1 MPGAPILQAV
11 FSERLVVGVGDL
23 AVSNRENLTIS
34 TYALGSCVA
43 LVAYHPQRRAGGLIH
58 LMLPESRLS
67 PDRARKHPAVF
78 ADSGLAL
85 FFRELEGIGLRS
97 KELRFFMGG
106 GANVINQGNDLFRI
120 GERNVAATKA
130 FLQGRG
136 LRAHLSSTGGFSN
149 RTVHLE
155 LATGV
160 LTIKMPE
167 GQKKTI
173 LQ

>member
-1 MPGAPILQAV
+1 M
-11 FSERLVVGVGDL
+11 

-34 TYALGSCVA
+34 TYALGSCIA
-43 LVAYHPQRRAGGLIH
+43 LVAYDPRRHAGGLIH
-58 LMLPESRLS
+58 LMLPESKLS

-78 ADSGLAL
+78 ADTGLPL
-85 FFRELEGIGLRS
+85 FFRELEALGLVARGL
-97 KELRFFMGG
+97 KLFMGG
-106 GANVINQGNDLFRI
+106 GANVINNGSDLFKI
-120 GERNVAATKA
+120 GERNTKA
-130 FLQGRG
+130 TQAYLQSRG
-136 LRAHLSSTGGFSN
+136 LRPHLSSTGGFSN

-173 LQ
+173 LH